1 MLCLFDIFRK
11 DEIILKET
19 HGRTRSTA
27 ELFRR
32 FAPYF
37 KPYVPTLILDL
48 FCASLTT
55 ICELALPVIVRYVM
69 NLAQYNLSALTA
81 NLIVRLGVLYFVL
94 RVIDT
99 AGSYYMA
106 NIGHVMGAKIETDM
120 RTTLFRHLQKL
131 SFRYYANAKVGQLMA
146 RITSDLF
153 DVTEFAHHCPE
164 EFFIAGVKIVVS
176 FAILLSVNVPLTLF
190 TFAVLPIMLVCC
202 YKFNRRMRETFKESR
217 WQVGEINAQVEDS
230 LLGIRVVKSFAR
242 EEAEEQKFAEGNE
255 RWLAIKK
262 RNYFWMGGFQAT
274 TRAFDGL
281 MNLVVLVLG
290 CVFLLHGAIHP
301 GDFVAYLLY
310 VQTLLTSIR
319 RIVEFMEQFQRG
331 MTGIDRSLEI
341 MDEQPDITNAPDAIP
356 CEHVRG
362 EVDFEDV
369 SFSYEDDAGEVLG
382 HINLHVDAG
391 QNIAIVGPSGGGK
404 TTLCNLIPRF
414 YDVSSGCVKLDGV
427 DVRKLQLHSLR
438 SHIGVVQQDNYLF
451 SGTVLHN
458 IAYGRPEATREQ
470 IIEASKLAGAHE
482 FISSLPNGYDT
493 FIGERGV
500 KLSGGQKQ
508 RISIARVFLKDP
520 PVLIL
525 DEATSALDNES
536 ERLVQQSL
544 EKLAHGRTVFT
555 IAHRLTTIRGADK
568 ILVLTEDGIAEQ
580 GSHEELIAKGG
591 IYKELYSMYSDMR

>member
-1 MLCLFDIFRK
+1 MSSS
-11 DEIILKET
+11 EQ
-19 HGRTRSTA
+19 HGRTRSTG
-27 ELFRR
+27 ELLVR
-32 FAPYF
+32 FIPYF
-37 KPYVPTLILDL
+37 RPYLPVLLLDL
-48 FCASLTT
+48 FCAGMTT
-55 ICELALPVIVRYVM
+55 LCELILPVIVRYVT
-69 NLAQYNLSALTA
+69 NLAQYHLSELTVSV
-81 NLIVRLGVLYFVL
+81 IVRIGILYLIL

-99 AGSYYMA
+99 AGTYFMA
-106 NIGHVMGAKIETDM
+106 NVGHVMGAKMETDM
-120 RTTLFRHLQKL
+120 RRELFSHLQKL

-164 EFFIAGVKIVVS
+164 EFFIAGVKIAVS
-176 FAILLSVNVPLTLF
+176 FAILLQVNIPLTLI
-190 TFAVLPIMLVCC
+190 TFAVLPVMLVCC
-202 YKFNRRMRETFKESR
+202 YRFNRRMRETFKEAR

-230 LLGIRVVKSFAR
+230 LLGIRVVKSFAQ
-242 EEAEEQKFAEGNE
+242 EETEQEKFDAGNR
-255 RWLAIKK
+255 RWLEIKK
-262 RNYFWMGGFQAT
+262 RNYFWMGGFNAT
-274 TRAFDGL
+274 TRGFDGL
-281 MNLVVLVLG
+281 MNLIVLVCGSL
-290 CVFLLHGAIHP
+290 FLLNGAIVA

-331 MTGIDRSLEI
+331 MTGIDRFLEI
-341 MDEQPDITNAPDAIP
+341 MDEKPDITDAPDAVD
-356 CEHVRG
+356 CRNVRG
-362 EVDFEDV
+362 EIDFDHV
-369 SFSYEDDAGEVLG
+369 SFSYEDDAGEVLAN
-382 HINLHVDAG
+382 INLHVKAG
-391 QNIAIVGPSGGGK
+391 ENIAIVGPSGGGK
-404 TTLCNLIPRF
+404 TTLSNLIPRF
-414 YDVSSGCVKLDGV
+414 YDVSSGSVRLDGV
-427 DVRKLQLHSLR
+427 DVRKIRLHSLR

-458 IAYGRPEATREQ
+458 IEYGRPGASREE
-470 IIEASKLAGAHE
+470 IIAAAKLAGADA
-482 FISSLPNGYDT
+482 FISELPNGYDT

-544 EKLAHGRTVFT
+544 DKLAHGRTVLT
-555 IAHRLTTIRGADK
+555 MAQRLTTIRGADK
-568 ILVLTEDGIAEQ
+568 ILVLTSDGIAEQ

>member
-1 MLCLFDIFRK
+1 MSSS
-11 DEIILKET
+11 EQ
-19 HGRTRSTA
+19 HGRTRSTG
-27 ELFRR
+27 ELLVR
-32 FAPYF
+32 FIPYF
-37 KPYVPTLILDL
+37 RPYLPVLLLDL
-48 FCASLTT
+48 FCAGMTT
-55 ICELALPVIVRYVM
+55 LCELILPVIVRYVT
-69 NLAQYNLSALTA
+69 NLAQYHLSELTVSV
-81 NLIVRLGVLYFVL
+81 IVRIGILYLIL

-99 AGSYYMA
+99 AGTYFMA
-106 NIGHVMGAKIETDM
+106 NVGHVMGAKMETDM
-120 RTTLFRHLQKL
+120 RRELFSHLQKL

-164 EFFIAGVKIVVS
+164 EFFIAGVKIAVS
-176 FAILLSVNVPLTLF
+176 FAILLQVNIPLTLI
-190 TFAVLPIMLVCC
+190 TFAVLPVMLVCC
-202 YKFNRRMRETFKESR
+202 YRFNRRMRETFKEAR

-230 LLGIRVVKSFAR
+230 LLGIRVVKSFAQ
-242 EEAEEQKFAEGNE
+242 EETEQEKFDAGNR
-255 RWLAIKK
+255 RWLEIKK
-262 RNYFWMGGFQAT
+262 RNYFWMGGFNAT
-274 TRAFDGL
+274 TRGFDGL
-281 MNLVVLVLG
+281 MNLIVLVCGSL
-290 CVFLLHGAIHP
+290 FLLNGAIVA

-331 MTGIDRSLEI
+331 MTGIDRFLEI
-341 MDEQPDITNAPDAIP
+341 MDEKPDITDAPDAVD
-356 CEHVRG
+356 CRNVRG
-362 EVDFEDV
+362 EIDFDHV
-369 SFSYEDDAGEVLG
+369 SFSYEDDAGEVLAN
-382 HINLHVDAG
+382 INLHVKAG
-391 QNIAIVGPSGGGK
+391 ENIAIVGPSGGGK
-404 TTLCNLIPRF
+404 TTLSNLTPRF
-414 YDVSSGCVKLDGV
+414 YDVSSGSVRLDGV
-427 DVRKLQLHSLR
+427 DVRKIRLHSLR

-458 IAYGRPEATREQ
+458 IEYGRPGASREE
-470 IIEASKLAGAHE
+470 IIAAAKLAGADA
-482 FISSLPNGYDT
+482 FISELPNGYDT

-544 EKLAHGRTVFT
+544 DKLAHGRTVFT

-568 ILVLTEDGIAEQ
+568 ILVLTSDGIAEQ

>member
-190 TFAVLPIMLVCC
+190 TFAVLPIML
-202 YKFNRRMRETFKESR
+202 
-217 WQVGEINAQVEDS
+217 
-230 LLGIRVVKSFAR
+230 LL
-242 EEAEEQKFAEGNE
+242 
-255 RWLAIKK
+255 
-262 RNYFWMGGFQAT
+262 
-274 TRAFDGL
+274 
-281 MNLVVLVLG
+281 
-290 CVFLLHGAIHP
+290 
-301 GDFVAYLLY
+301 
-310 VQTLLTSIR
+310 
-319 RIVEFMEQFQRG
+319 
-331 MTGIDRSLEI
+331 
-341 MDEQPDITNAPDAIP
+341 
-356 CEHVRG
+356 
-362 EVDFEDV
+362 
-369 SFSYEDDAGEVLG
+369 
-382 HINLHVDAG
+382 
-391 QNIAIVGPSGGGK
+391 
-404 TTLCNLIPRF
+404 
-414 YDVSSGCVKLDGV
+414 
-427 DVRKLQLHSLR
+427 
-438 SHIGVVQQDNYLF
+438 
-451 SGTVLHN
+451 
-458 IAYGRPEATREQ
+458 
-470 IIEASKLAGAHE
+470 
-482 FISSLPNGYDT
+482 
-493 FIGERGV
+493 
-500 KLSGGQKQ
+500 
-508 RISIARVFLKDP
+508 
-520 PVLIL
+520 
-525 DEATSALDNES
+525 
-536 ERLVQQSL
+536 
-544 EKLAHGRTVFT
+544 
-555 IAHRLTTIRGADK
+555 
-568 ILVLTEDGIAEQ
+568 
-580 GSHEELIAKGG
+580 
-591 IYKELYSMYSDMR
+591 

>member
-1 MLCLFDIFRK
+1 MSSS
-11 DEIILKET
+11 EQ
-19 HGRTRSTA
+19 HGRTRSTG
-27 ELFRR
+27 ELLVR
-32 FAPYF
+32 FIPYF
-37 KPYVPTLILDL
+37 RPYLPVLLLDL
-48 FCASLTT
+48 FCAGMTT
-55 ICELALPVIVRYVM
+55 LCELILPVIVRYVT
-69 NLAQYNLSALTA
+69 NLAQYHLSELTVSVIVCIGILY
-81 NLIVRLGVLYFVL
+81 LIL

-99 AGSYYMA
+99 AGTYFMA
-106 NIGHVMGAKIETDM
+106 NVGHVMGAKMETDM
-120 RTTLFRHLQKL
+120 RRELFSHLQKL

-164 EFFIAGVKIVVS
+164 EFFIAGVKIAVS
-176 FAILLSVNVPLTLF
+176 FAILLQVNIPLTLI
-190 TFAVLPIMLVCC
+190 TFAVLPVMLVCC
-202 YKFNRRMRETFKESR
+202 YRFNRRMRETFKEAR

-230 LLGIRVVKSFAR
+230 LLGIRVVKSFAQ
-242 EEAEEQKFAEGNE
+242 EETEQEKFDAGNR
-255 RWLAIKK
+255 RWLEIKK
-262 RNYFWMGGFQAT
+262 RNYFWMGGFNAT
-274 TRAFDGL
+274 TRGFDGL
-281 MNLVVLVLG
+281 MNLIVLVCGSL
-290 CVFLLHGAIHP
+290 FLLNGAIVA

-331 MTGIDRSLEI
+331 MTGIDRFLEI
-341 MDEQPDITNAPDAIP
+341 MDEKPDITDAPDAVD
-356 CEHVRG
+356 CRNVRG
-362 EVDFEDV
+362 EIDFDHV
-369 SFSYEDDAGEVLG
+369 SFSYEDDAGEVLAN
-382 HINLHVDAG
+382 INLHVKAG
-391 QNIAIVGPSGGGK
+391 ENIAIVGPSGGGK
-404 TTLCNLIPRF
+404 TTLSNLIPRF
-414 YDVSSGCVKLDGV
+414 YDVSSGSVRLDGV
-427 DVRKLQLHSLR
+427 DVRKIRLHSLR

-458 IAYGRPEATREQ
+458 IEYGRPGASREE
-470 IIEASKLAGAHE
+470 IIAAAKLAGADA
-482 FISSLPNGYDT
+482 FISELPNGYDT

-544 EKLAHGRTVFT
+544 DKLAHGRTVFT

-568 ILVLTEDGIAEQ
+568 ILVLTSDGIAEQ

>member
-1 MLCLFDIFRK
+1 MSSS
-11 DEIILKET
+11 EQ
-19 HGRTRSTA
+19 HGRTRSTG
-27 ELFRR
+27 ELLVR
-32 FAPYF
+32 FIPYF
-37 KPYVPTLILDL
+37 RPYLPVLLLDL
-48 FCASLTT
+48 FCAGMTT
-55 ICELALPVIVRYVM
+55 LCELILPVIVRYVT
-69 NLAQYNLSALTA
+69 NLAQYHLSELTVSV
-81 NLIVRLGVLYFVL
+81 IVRIGILYLIL

-99 AGSYYMA
+99 AGTYFMA
-106 NIGHVMGAKIETDM
+106 NVGHVMGAKMETDM
-120 RTTLFRHLQKL
+120 RRELFSHLQKL
-131 SFRYYANAKVGQLMA
+131 SFRYYANAKIGQLMA

-164 EFFIAGVKIVVS
+164 EFFIAGVKIAVS
-176 FAILLSVNVPLTLF
+176 FAILLQVNIPLTLI
-190 TFAVLPIMLVCC
+190 TFAVLPVMLACC
-202 YKFNRRMRETFKESR
+202 YRFNRRMRETFKEAR

-230 LLGIRVVKSFAR
+230 LLGIRVVKSFAQ
-242 EEAEEQKFAEGNE
+242 EETEQEKFDAGNR
-255 RWLAIKK
+255 RWLEIKK
-262 RNYFWMGGFQAT
+262 RNYFWMGGFNAT
-274 TRAFDGL
+274 TRGFDGL
-281 MNLVVLVLG
+281 MNLIVLVCGSL
-290 CVFLLHGAIHP
+290 FLLNGAIVA

-331 MTGIDRSLEI
+331 MTGIDRFLEI
-341 MDEQPDITNAPDAIP
+341 MDEKPDITDAPDAVD
-356 CEHVRG
+356 CRNVRG
-362 EVDFEDV
+362 EIDFDHV
-369 SFSYEDDAGEVLG
+369 SFSYEDDAGEVLAN
-382 HINLHVDAG
+382 INLHVKAG
-391 QNIAIVGPSGGGK
+391 ENIAIVGPSGGGK
-404 TTLCNLIPRF
+404 TTLSNLIPRF
-414 YDVSSGCVKLDGV
+414 YDVSSGSVRLDGV
-427 DVRKLQLHSLR
+427 DVRKIRLHSLR

-458 IAYGRPEATREQ
+458 IEYGRPGASREE
-470 IIEASKLAGAHE
+470 IIAAAKLAGADA
-482 FISSLPNGYDT
+482 FISELPNGYDT

-544 EKLAHGRTVFT
+544 DKLAHGRTVFT

-568 ILVLTEDGIAEQ
+568 ILVLTSDGIAEQ

>member
-1 MLCLFDIFRK
+1 MSSS
-11 DEIILKET
+11 EQ
-19 HGRTRSTA
+19 HGRTRSTG
-27 ELFRR
+27 ELLVR
-32 FAPYF
+32 FIPYF
-37 KPYVPTLILDL
+37 RPYLPVLLLDL
-48 FCASLTT
+48 FCAGMTT
-55 ICELALPVIVRYVM
+55 LCELILPVIVRYVT
-69 NLAQYNLSALTA
+69 NLAQYHLSELTVSV
-81 NLIVRLGVLYFVL
+81 IVRIGILYLIL

-99 AGSYYMA
+99 AGTYFMA
-106 NIGHVMGAKIETDM
+106 NVGHVMGAKMETDM
-120 RTTLFRHLQKL
+120 RRELFSHLQKL

-164 EFFIAGVKIVVS
+164 EFFIAGVKIAVS
-176 FAILLSVNVPLTLF
+176 FAILLQVNIPLTLI
-190 TFAVLPIMLVCC
+190 TFAVLPVMLACC
-202 YKFNRRMRETFKESR
+202 YRFNRRMRETFKEAR

-230 LLGIRVVKSFAR
+230 LLGIRVVKSFAQ
-242 EEAEEQKFAEGNE
+242 EETEQEKFDAGNR
-255 RWLAIKK
+255 RWLEIKK
-262 RNYFWMGGFQAT
+262 RNYFWMGGFNAT
-274 TRAFDGL
+274 TRGFDGL
-281 MNLVVLVLG
+281 MNLIVLVCGSL
-290 CVFLLHGAIHP
+290 FLLNGAIVA

-331 MTGIDRSLEI
+331 MTGIDRFLEL
-341 MDEQPDITNAPDAIP
+341 MDEKPDITDAPDAVD
-356 CEHVRG
+356 CRNVRG
-362 EVDFEDV
+362 EIDFDHV
-369 SFSYEDDAGEVLG
+369 SFSYEDDAGEVLAN
-382 HINLHVDAG
+382 INLHVKAG
-391 QNIAIVGPSGGGK
+391 ENIAIVGPSGGGK
-404 TTLCNLIPRF
+404 TTLSNLIPRF
-414 YDVSSGCVKLDGV
+414 YDVSSGSVRLDGV
-427 DVRKLQLHSLR
+427 DVRKIRLHSLR

-458 IAYGRPEATREQ
+458 IEYGRPGASREE
-470 IIEASKLAGAHE
+470 IIAAAKLAGADA
-482 FISSLPNGYDT
+482 FISELPNGYDT

-544 EKLAHGRTVFT
+544 DKLAHGRTVFT

-568 ILVLTEDGIAEQ
+568 ILVLTSDGIAEQ

>member
-1 MLCLFDIFRK
+1 MSSS
-11 DEIILKET
+11 EQ
-19 HGRTRSTA
+19 HGRTRSTG
-27 ELFRR
+27 ELLVR
-32 FAPYF
+32 FIPYF
-37 KPYVPTLILDL
+37 RPYLPVLLLDL
-48 FCASLTT
+48 FCAGMTT
-55 ICELALPVIVRYVM
+55 LCELILPVIVRYVT
-69 NLAQYNLSALTA
+69 NLAQYHLSELTVSV
-81 NLIVRLGVLYFVL
+81 IVRIGILYLIL

-99 AGSYYMA
+99 AGTYFMA
-106 NIGHVMGAKIETDM
+106 NVGHVMGAKMETDM
-120 RTTLFRHLQKL
+120 RRELFSHLQKL

-164 EFFIAGVKIVVS
+164 EFFIAGVKIAVS
-176 FAILLSVNVPLTLF
+176 FAILLQVNIPLTLI
-190 TFAVLPIMLVCC
+190 TFAVLPVMLACC
-202 YKFNRRMRETFKESR
+202 YRFNRRMRETFKEAR

-230 LLGIRVVKSFAR
+230 LLGIRVVKSFAQ
-242 EEAEEQKFAEGNE
+242 EETEQEKFDAGNR
-255 RWLAIKK
+255 RWLEIKK
-262 RNYFWMGGFQAT
+262 RNYFWMGGFNAT
-274 TRAFDGL
+274 TRGFDGL
-281 MNLVVLVLG
+281 MNLIVLVCGSL
-290 CVFLLHGAIHP
+290 FLLNGAIVA

-331 MTGIDRSLEI
+331 MTGIDRFLEI
-341 MDEQPDITNAPDAIP
+341 MDEKPDITDAPDAVD
-356 CEHVRG
+356 CRNVRG
-362 EVDFEDV
+362 EIDFDHV
-369 SFSYEDDAGEVLG
+369 SFSYEDDAGEVLAN
-382 HINLHVDAG
+382 INLHVKAG
-391 QNIAIVGPSGGGK
+391 ENIAIVGPSGGGK
-404 TTLCNLIPRF
+404 TTLSNLIPRF
-414 YDVSSGCVKLDGV
+414 YDVSSGSVRLDGV
-427 DVRKLQLHSLR
+427 DVRKIRLHSLR

-458 IAYGRPEATREQ
+458 IEYGRPGASREE
-470 IIEASKLAGAHE
+470 IIAAAKLAGADA
-482 FISSLPNGYDT
+482 FISELPNGYDT

-544 EKLAHGRTVFT
+544 DKLAHGRTVFT

-568 ILVLTEDGIAEQ
+568 ILVLTSDGIAEQ

>member
-290 CVFLLHGAIHP
+290 CVFLLHGAIHQ

-331 MTGIDRSLEI
+331 MTGIDRFLEI

-404 TTLCNLIPRF
+404 TTHCNLIPRF

>member
-1 MLCLFDIFRK
+1 MSSS
-11 DEIILKET
+11 EQ
-19 HGRTRSTA
+19 HGRTRSTG
-27 ELFRR
+27 ELLVR
-32 FAPYF
+32 FIPYF
-37 KPYVPTLILDL
+37 RPYLPVLLLDL
-48 FCASLTT
+48 FCAGMTT
-55 ICELALPVIVRYVM
+55 LCELILPVIVRYVT
-69 NLAQYNLSALTA
+69 NLAQYHLSELTVSV
-81 NLIVRLGVLYFVL
+81 IVRIGILYLIL

-99 AGSYYMA
+99 AGTYFMA
-106 NIGHVMGAKIETDM
+106 NVGHVMGAKMETDM
-120 RTTLFRHLQKL
+120 RRELFSHLQKL

-164 EFFIAGVKIVVS
+164 EFFIAGVKIAVS
-176 FAILLSVNVPLTLF
+176 FAILLQVNIPLTLI
-190 TFAVLPIMLVCC
+190 TFAVLPVMLVCC
-202 YKFNRRMRETFKESR
+202 YRFNRRMRETFKEAR
-217 WQVGEINAQVEDS
+217 WQAGEINAQVEDS
-230 LLGIRVVKSFAR
+230 LLGIRVVKSFAQ
-242 EEAEEQKFAEGNE
+242 EETEQEKFDAGNR
-255 RWLAIKK
+255 RWLEIKK
-262 RNYFWMGGFQAT
+262 RNYFWMGGFNAT
-274 TRAFDGL
+274 TRGFDGL
-281 MNLVVLVLG
+281 MNLIVLVCGSL
-290 CVFLLHGAIHP
+290 FLLNGAIVA

-331 MTGIDRSLEI
+331 MTGIDRFLEI
-341 MDEQPDITNAPDAIP
+341 MDEKPDITDAPDAVD
-356 CEHVRG
+356 CRNVRG
-362 EVDFEDV
+362 EIDFDHV
-369 SFSYEDDAGEVLG
+369 SFSYEDDAGEVLAN
-382 HINLHVDAG
+382 INLHVKAG
-391 QNIAIVGPSGGGK
+391 ENIAIVGPSGGGK
-404 TTLCNLIPRF
+404 TTLSNLIPRF
-414 YDVSSGCVKLDGV
+414 YDVSSGSVRLDGV
-427 DVRKLQLHSLR
+427 DVRKIRLHSLR

-458 IAYGRPEATREQ
+458 IEYGRPGASREE
-470 IIEASKLAGAHE
+470 IIAAAKLAGADA
-482 FISSLPNGYDT
+482 FISELPNGYDT

-544 EKLAHGRTVFT
+544 DKLAHGRTVFT

-568 ILVLTEDGIAEQ
+568 ILVLTSDGIAEQ

>member
-1 MLCLFDIFRK
+1 MSSS
-11 DEIILKET
+11 EQ
-19 HGRTRSTA
+19 HGRTRSTG
-27 ELFRR
+27 ELLVR
-32 FAPYF
+32 FIPYF
-37 KPYVPTLILDL
+37 RPYLPVLLLDL
-48 FCASLTT
+48 FCAGMTT
-55 ICELALPVIVRYVM
+55 LCELILPVIVRYVT
-69 NLAQYNLSALTA
+69 NLAQYHLSELTVSV
-81 NLIVRLGVLYFVL
+81 IVRIGILYLIL

-99 AGSYYMA
+99 AGTYFMA
-106 NIGHVMGAKIETDM
+106 NVGHVMGAKMETDM
-120 RTTLFRHLQKL
+120 RRELFSHLQKL

-164 EFFIAGVKIVVS
+164 EFFIAGVKIAVS
-176 FAILLSVNVPLTLF
+176 FAILLQVNIPLTLI
-190 TFAVLPIMLVCC
+190 TFAVLPVMLACC
-202 YKFNRRMRETFKESR
+202 YRFNRRMRETFKEAR

-230 LLGIRVVKSFAR
+230 LLGIRVVKSFAQ
-242 EEAEEQKFAEGNE
+242 EETEQEKFDAGNR
-255 RWLAIKK
+255 RWLEIKK
-262 RNYFWMGGFQAT
+262 RNYFWMGGFNAT
-274 TRAFDGL
+274 TRGFDGL
-281 MNLVVLVLG
+281 MNLIVLVCGSL
-290 CVFLLHGAIHP
+290 FLLNGAIVA

-331 MTGIDRSLEI
+331 MTGIDRFLEI
-341 MDEQPDITNAPDAIP
+341 MDEKPDITDAPDAVD
-356 CEHVRG
+356 CRNVRG
-362 EVDFEDV
+362 EIDFDHV
-369 SFSYEDDAGEVLG
+369 SFSYEDDAGEVLAN
-382 HINLHVDAG
+382 INLHVKAG
-391 QNIAIVGPSGGGK
+391 ENIAIVGPSGGGK
-404 TTLCNLIPRF
+404 TTLSNLIPRF
-414 YDVSSGCVKLDGV
+414 YDVSSGSVRLDGV
-427 DVRKLQLHSLR
+427 DVRKIRLHSLR

-458 IAYGRPEATREQ
+458 IEYGRPGASREE
-470 IIEASKLAGAHE
+470 IIAAAKLAGADA
-482 FISSLPNGYDT
+482 FISELPNGYDT

-544 EKLAHGRTVFT
+544 DKLAHGRTVFT

-568 ILVLTEDGIAEQ
+568 ILVLTSDGIAEQ
-580 GSHEELIAKGG
+580 GSHEELIAKGR